1 MVNKRNIYEYDLMK
15 FFDRVNG
22 VYIIEQLMKMGFPK
36 AMSFLIQDLHRSTP
50 TLPDKQLMDETP
62 ILEKNAL
69 DQAIRQ
75 RKAITDHAA
84 LREWKLFEELN
95 GVEFA
100 DMLLMEEF
108 GPTDIKADKNLCKIK
123 YSELQ

>member
-1 MVNKRNIYEYDLMK
+1 MK